1 MGLLFG
7 WIGIRYKYVSF
18 TFGVSG
24 SLVTGYISGIDLGRH
39 HMQTKTTIFGR
50 LFSDATTLK
59 DQKEPLAAGHVI
71 NISMRLRGL
80 CTSAL
85 STSLYCSCFICS

>member
-39 HMQTKTTIFGR
+39 HIQTKTTIYTYLDVYSQMQR
-50 LFSDATTLK
+50 
-59 DQKEPLAAGHVI
+59 P
-71 NISMRLRGL
+71 
-80 CTSAL
+80 
-85 STSLYCSCFICS
+85 